1 MRSGSVREV
10 ADVGAVSACATREA
24 LDALLV
30 PGRATVCRL
39 ADDELLLVCDPAV
52 AHEVAREVETRLTVL
67 DPDALVLDASD
78 GWAGLLLVGGDA
90 ERVFALLSR
99 LPLPEHGFV
108 QGEVC
113 HVPAKVLVEDG
124 GIRILVAAALGD
136 HLRSRVGAIV
146 DPKVPA

>member
-1 MRSGSVREV
+1 MPEV
-10 ADVGAVSACATREA
+10 VDVGAVSACASRDA

-30 PGRATVCRL
+30 PGRATACRL

-52 AHEVAREVETRLTVL
+52 ADEVAREVETRLTVL
-67 DPDALVLDASD
+67 DPDALVLDVSD
-78 GWAGLLLVGGDA
+78 GWRGLTIHGDDAGRL
-90 ERVFALLSR
+90 FARLSR

-113 HVPAKVLVEDG
+113 HVPAKVLVDDD

-136 HLRSRVGAIV
+136 HLRSRVGAIA
-146 DPKVPA
+146 DPEVPA